1 MLETAVQGCSVA
13 RRRGIV
19 EESTLEERR
28 RGGRE
33 RVAGAGLMR
42 VIEVW
47 DNREATWRRGVVA
60 NIREEAGRFRHWL
73 VWAGATAPEEVDLQT
88 VQWRWADAAQPV
100 ARERSGGGAFRR
112 PRRWRSEGSG
122 LQEVWTAGACGTAS

>member
-1 MLETAVQGCSVA
+1 LLETAVRGCSVA

-60 NIREEAGRFRHWL
+60 NIREQAGRFRHWL
-73 VWAGATAPEEVDLQT
+73 VWGYGT
-88 VQWRWADAAQPV
+88 R
-100 ARERSGGGAFRR
+100 
-112 PRRWRSEGSG
+112 GSG
-122 LQEVWTAGACGTAS
+122 PADGAVEVGGCGAAGGEGEEWRRCVPAATEAAG

>member
-1 MLETAVQGCSVA
+1 VNCEFHHTVVKPIFQPFPQGSEIRVPPGHQRA
-13 RRRGIV
+13 ASI
-19 EESTLEERR
+19 RR

-33 RVAGAGLMR
+33 RAAGAGLMR

-47 DNREATWRRGVVA
+47 DNREAAWRRGVVA
-60 NIREEAGRFRHWL
+60 NIREQAGRFRQWL

-100 ARERSGGGAFRR
+100 AR
-112 PRRWRSEGSG
+112 
-122 LQEVWTAGACGTAS
+122 VCGW